1 MTNKLH
7 PDVVGKIVRINNG
20 YLVEVCDEVE
30 YVKTPS
36 EVGNA
41 FSSLLAKIK
50 LTTTGERYV
59 PQQLDLFT
67 NATGVVT
74 NG

>member
-1 MTNKLH
+1 MTNKLSQ
-7 PDVVGKIVRINNG
+7 DVVGKIVRINNG

-30 YVKTPS
+30 YVKTPA
-36 EVGNA
+36 EVGSA
-41 FSSLLAKIK
+41 FASLLAKVK

-67 NATGVVT
+67 NTTGVVS